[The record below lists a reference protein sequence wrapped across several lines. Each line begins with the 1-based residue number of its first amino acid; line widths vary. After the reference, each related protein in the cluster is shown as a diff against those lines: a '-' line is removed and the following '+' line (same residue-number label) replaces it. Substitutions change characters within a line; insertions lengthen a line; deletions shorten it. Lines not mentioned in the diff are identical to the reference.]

1 MDLPLQMPLVA
12 SLAFLLV
19 SLAVYL
25 LHRAA
30 LPKPID
36 GIPFDPDAAARILGD
51 VPAALAHHKQ
61 TSEMFSFLTSQL
73 VKHNSAIVQ
82 LLMGVESSDPPM
94 RPLGRPW
101 VIIADFRETQ
111 DIMIRRTREFDRSDF
126 FGDLFINLIPKNHV
140 VMPTGEE
147 WKAHRRLV
155 ADTMSNAFLQGVAGP
170 RIYETASELIALWR
184 EKARLAKGHPVNVH
198 KDIYRTALD
207 AIWAVCFGAAIG
219 ATTKQTQYLRDV
231 PRLEQSADAD
241 AALDIP
247 TAEDPEAYKSIITL
261 SESAEIAMNSPFPR
275 LHHGL
280 ALRWLPRLSN
290 AKKVKDDLLKRY
302 LDAAWRTFASGQAQD
317 DQVRGALDL
326 IVQREVAMAKSEGR
340 APEYDTQAIRD
351 ELFGFLIAGHETT
364 STTTCC
370 EPRLDP
376 PSPASIFYANTLA
389 PGGLK
394 FLTAHPAVQQKL
406 RATLRAQ
413 FTRAVDA
420 GESPSVEEIAGSS
433 LPYLDATLEEIH
445 RCGGTVSQARGCS
458 DLGLAL
464 THRSRG
470 TDVFLLSNGPGYLTA
485 PLPVDDSKR
494 SKGSRDSVI
503 RTGVWDVTDI
513 GVFQPERWLS
523 IDDQGA
529 VAFDSRAGPVNAF
542 GMGPRGCFGR
552 KLASLELKILFVL
565 IIWNFELVATPPALS
580 GFAGRDIMTHTPQDV
595 YLRLAELALTQDEP
609 RPSGV
614 DGC

>member
-1 MDLPLQMPLVA
+1 MDLPLQMPLLA

-36 GIPFDPDAAARILGD
+36 GIPFNPDAAARILGD

-82 LLMGVESSDPPM
+82 LLHAALGQTLGDHRGLSRDAGHNDPPHKGI
-94 RPLGRPW
+94 RK
-101 VIIADFRETQ
+101 AQ
-111 DIMIRRTREFDRSDF
+111 DSKYHGPYLQNQLMACPEQDRSDF

-184 EKARLAKGHPVNVH
+184 EKARLAEGHPVNVH

-290 AKKVKDDLLKRY
+290 AKKVKDDLLKQH
-302 LDAAWRTFASGQAQD
+302 LDAAWQTFASGQAQD

-351 ELFGFLIAGHETT
+351 ELFGFLI
-364 STTTCC
+364 
-370 EPRLDP
+370 
-376 PSPASIFYANTLA
+376 
-389 PGGLK
+389 GGLK

-445 RCGGTVSQARGCS
+445 RCGGTAPGAIRRATEDTQV
-458 DLGLAL
+458 LG
-464 THRSRG
+464 HRIPKG
-470 TDVFLLSNGPGYLTA
+470 TDVFLLSNGPGYLTP
-485 PLPVDDSKR
+485 PLPVEDSKR

-503 RTGVWDVTDI
+503 KTGIWDVTDI

-565 IIWNFELVATPPALS
+565 IVWHFELVATPPALS
-580 GFAGRDIMTHTPQDV
+580 SFAGR
-595 YLRLAELALTQDEP
+595 
-609 RPSGV
+609 
-614 DGC
+614 